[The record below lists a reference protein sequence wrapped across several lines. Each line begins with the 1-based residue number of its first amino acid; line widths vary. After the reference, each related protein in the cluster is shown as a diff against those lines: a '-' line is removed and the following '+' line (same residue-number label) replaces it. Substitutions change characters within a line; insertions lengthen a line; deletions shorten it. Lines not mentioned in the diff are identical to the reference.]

1 MPSIHTRLSSRLV
14 LPAAVLASSLSAAIA
29 ENAHADVTVNFSRL
43 SIGAYE
49 YIDLTTLYS
58 GFAAT
63 GTLTGVRACLT
74 LNDSAGL
81 VDCNEF
87 SVYIDSPPLSTGGLL
102 QIGQYINLSAAQR
115 YFWQTGGSSLAGTTM
130 DETVTLTSA
139 IYVPADDPT
148 TLGPRIYF
156 GCNNINAGGI
166 WSGSVTFFGLDGYD
180 GGDPCVPAPGA
191 IAVLALGGLARRHRR
206 R

>member
-1 MPSIHTRLSSRLV
+1 MSLIKTV
-14 LPAAVLASSLSAAIA
+14 LPATVLASGLSAAIA
-29 ENAHADVTVNFSRL
+29 KNAHADVTVNFNRL
-43 SIGAYE
+43 SIGAFE
-49 YIDLTTLYS
+49 YVDLTTLYS

-63 GTLTGVRACLT
+63 GSLTGVRACLT

-87 SVYIDSPPLSTGGLL
+87 SVYIDVPPLSVGGLL
-102 QIGQYINLSAAQR
+102 QIGQYSNLAAAQR

-130 DETVTLTSA
+130 DETVTMTSA
-139 IYVPADDPT
+139 IYVPADDLT
-148 TLGPRIYF
+148 TPGPHIYF

-166 WSGSVTFFGLDGYD
+166 WSGSITFFGLDGYD
-180 GGDPCVPAPGA
+180 GGDPCVPAPGT